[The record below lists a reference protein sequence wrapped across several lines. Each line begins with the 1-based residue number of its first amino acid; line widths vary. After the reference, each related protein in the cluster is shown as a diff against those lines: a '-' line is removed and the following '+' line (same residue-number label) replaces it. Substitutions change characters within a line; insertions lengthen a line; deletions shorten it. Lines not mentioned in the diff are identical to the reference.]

1 MGHDHL
7 KFARPLASPTILP
20 VTPQYMTVRQVA
32 DRFGV
37 SRQLV
42 YNWIKDRHLAALEF
56 PGGSKR
62 IRISD
67 LEAFEARLSAPPVEP
82 LIDPEVARYIPER
95 LEPTTQPKARA
106 KAAVRSTGSLDMM
119 ALAQR
124 AAAQARG

>member
-1 MGHDHL
+1 MQSAHSAF
-7 KFARPLASPTILP
+7 KI
-20 VTPQYMTVRQVA
+20 PQFMTVKQVA
-32 DRFGV
+32 DRYGV

-67 LEAFEARLSAPPVEP
+67 LEAFESRLSAPPGEP
-82 LIDPEVARYIPER
+82 QIDPEVARYIPER
-95 LEPTTQPKARA
+95 LAPTAQPKARA
-106 KAAVRSTGSLDMM
+106 KAAVRSSGSLDMI